1 VLERQRLGRLQA
13 DREEQAAAERQAA
26 RRPRL
31 GWAVPVVLGVGLG
44 LLAALP
50 LPSARHIC
58 AVASQGGVGCALDK
72 VWLPV
77 LQKVALA
84 PIALILV
91 THLLL
96 RLPGLW
102 RRWRA
107 GKLEVR
113 KKLVLAET
121 DDPILRAASWGLVMR
136 EAGGAD
142 RPRSEASG
150 TQGAKV
156 RQTGAKAFIT
166 AAEATGAGSRPRS
179 AGPGSAGP
187 GSAGPGS
194 AGPESAGPES
204 AGPGSAG

>member
-1 VLERQRLGRLQA
+1 VLV
-13 DREEQAAAERQAA
+13 
-26 RRPRL
+26 
-31 GWAVPVVLGVGLG
+31 WAVPVVLGVGLG

-58 AVASQGGVGCALDK
+58 AVASQGGLGCTLDK

-84 PIALILV
+84 PIALILL
-91 THLLL
+91 TRLLL

-121 DDPILRAASWGLVMR
+121 DDPILRAACWGLVMR
-136 EAGGAD
+136 EDRGAD
-142 RPRSEASG
+142 RPRSEVSG
-150 TQGAKV
+150 TQDAEV

-166 AAEATGAGSRPRS
+166 AAEATGAGSRPGSAAPGSRS

-194 AGPESAGPES
+194 AG
-204 AGPGSAG
+204 